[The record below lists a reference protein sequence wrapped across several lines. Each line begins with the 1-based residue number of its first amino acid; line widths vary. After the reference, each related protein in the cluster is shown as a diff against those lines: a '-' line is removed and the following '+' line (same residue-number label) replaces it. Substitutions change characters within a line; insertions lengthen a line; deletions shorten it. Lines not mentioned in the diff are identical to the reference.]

1 MMDEDTIKIFAAMG
15 KGEGSAGAVI
25 PETTGQGSGEDAM
38 IARAAGLFAPS
49 PRDLIEGQVP
59 GVKEEAC
66 GDAMSEDPKADSSC
80 CREEPDDS
88 PSTPMS
94 QIMKQDDSLLIV
106 PSAPRKGRLARINPE
121 ELAFARN
128 LSRRLDFYEATS
140 TIRDLEDE

>member
-1 MMDEDTIKIFAAMG
+1 MDEDTIKIFAAMG
-15 KGEGSAGAVI
+15 KDEGSAGAEI
-25 PETTGQGSGEDAM
+25 PETTGQGSEKDAG

-49 PRDLIEGQVP
+49 PRDLREGQGP
-59 GVKEEAC
+59 GVKE
-66 GDAMSEDPKADSSC
+66 GDCDEAMSEDTKPDSSC
-80 CREEPDDS
+80 GREEPDDS

-94 QIMKQDDSLLIV
+94 QIMKQEDSLLIV

-140 TIRDLEDE
+140 SIRDVEDE